1 MWYDSAIMENK
12 LHMSPKDFF
21 LHGGVI
27 VALYAV
33 VISFLNLAFALI
45 DTLYPPTDAY
55 YYYSYYSS
63 PISWPMAML
72 IVIFP
77 TLLILSYL
85 LKKDFARDP
94 LKKEL
99 GLRKWLVY
107 ATLFIAGIVL
117 VGDLVTILYKF
128 LNGDL
133 LTIGFLLKAL
143 SVFLVMGAVFTY
155 YVLDLKGK
163 TDGSV
168 NRFAFI
174 GSLIVVLALII
185 GSFAV
190 LGSPRTQRL
199 MKYDLERVQ
208 ELQSIQ
214 WQVLSF
220 WQQKGSL
227 PENLSELSDPFSGFI
242 NPQDPETGE
251 SYIYERVSSL
261 TFKLCADFALKSQ
274 EVGRGDAI
282 INPIYGSFEN
292 ETWKHEAGN
301 QCFERTIDPD
311 RFPPRKI

>member
-1 MWYDSAIMENK
+1 MENK
-12 LHMSPKDFF
+12 PHMSPKDFF

-33 VISFLNLAFALI
+33 VISFLNLTFALI
-45 DTLYPPTDAY
+45 DTLYPPVDAY
-55 YYYSYYSS
+55 YYYGYYSS

-133 LTIGFLLKAL
+133 LTVGFLLKAL

-163 TDGSV
+163 TDSSV
-168 NRFAFI
+168 NKFAFI
-174 GSLIVVLALII
+174 GSLVVVLALIV
-185 GSFAV
+185 GSFMV

-199 MKYDLERVQ
+199 IKYDIERVQ
-208 ELQSIQ
+208 ELQNIQ
-214 WQVLSF
+214 WQVLNF
-220 WQQKGSL
+220 WQQKESL
-227 PENLSELSDPFSGFI
+227 PLTLADLGDPFSGFEV
-242 NPQDPETGE
+242 PQDPETGE
-251 SYIYERVSSL
+251 LYVYEKVGNL
-261 TFKLCADFALKSQ
+261 TFKLCATFALASDEKGAGYQPIEMSRAYPSGVI
-274 EVGRGDAI
+274 EGD
-282 INPIYGSFEN
+282 N
-292 ETWKHEAGN
+292 WKHEAGLA
-301 QCFERTIDPD
+301 CFERTIDPE
-311 RFPPRKI
+311 RYPVFGK

>member
-1 MWYDSAIMENK
+1 MENK

-33 VISFLNLAFALI
+33 VISFLNLTFALI
-45 DTLYPPTDAY
+45 DTLYPPIDIY
-55 YYYSYYSS
+55 YGYSAS

-77 TLLILSYL
+77 TLLILSFF
-85 LKKDFARDP
+85 LKKDFALNP
-94 LKKEL
+94 LKKEF

-133 LTIGFLLKAL
+133 LTIGFILKAL
-143 SVFLVMGAVFTY
+143 SVFLVMGVVFTY
-155 YVLDLKGK
+155 YILDIKGK
-163 TDGSV
+163 TDGLV
-168 NRFAFI
+168 NKFAFI
-174 GSLIVVLALII
+174 GSLIIVLALIV
-185 GSFAV
+185 GSFVV

-199 MKYDLERVQ
+199 IKYDTERVQ
-208 ELQSIQ
+208 ELQNIQ
-214 WQVLSF
+214 WQVLNF

-227 PENLSELSDPFSGFI
+227 PLNLVDLGDPFSGFQI
-242 NPQDPETGE
+242 PQDPETGE
-251 SYIYERVSSL
+251 LYVYEKVGTL
-261 TFKLCADFALKSQ
+261 TFKLCATFALASDEKGAGYQSV
-274 EVGRGDAI
+274 ELSRAYPNEIVGGD
-282 INPIYGSFEN
+282 N
-292 ETWKHEAGN
+292 WKHEVGK

-311 RFPPRKI
+311 RYPLLKK